1 MPRPLCLAAHVRRN
15 PLAGGAR
22 RQLLGRRRVV
32 LLASS
37 RRRSIGARG
46 AAAVHGSTAG
56 RKVSGGR
63 RASRG
68 LTRGFL
74 GRLSLAPAGLAAGE
88 IETRRAAGRG
98 RGAVLRVGALHGAT
112 PRGGGLRG
120 FSLTPAA
127 GANRGRS
134 LAAAVAKRLSAAQRT
149 FLLGLAAS
157 ESLLFAALLK
167 GCLLKHLLALL
178 VALLLELGELGL
190 AGLLALALL
199 LFLAS
204 GILLGFAQFSLL
216 LFAFTLLAQLAIAE
230 FLLAKGDLL
239 LKLLLGITATLL
251 EFVTAAL
258 MQVLLEGF
266 IGRDQSGQAVLE
278 LDVGLVQLLGILE
291 LLGGVLIIDGTIM
304 LALLLVVL
312 GHLLGFLLAVGTLQM
327 IDTLA
332 SDSELFL
339 DVMLFT
345 LKLAQLN
352 FTETVC
358 VQVVNI
364 TQVNVETLAVHFEF
378 LDLLLD
384 LGPANLVALLFEASG
399 LTFSLVIL
407 QTLVLGLLESLL
419 LQTLLAGILLVL
431 AGLSLGG
438 FLLALRDDVL
448 TGKNSQVFLFSSSL
462 GTAEGGIAGRQTFFV
477 ELGIDVVASREE
489 GPSKASELRSDNLRG
504 CALETLNS
512 TAIGLGGTSGGAAVA
527 SLGRREDVAIKAQH
541 PCSMVH
547 ADGEVAL
554 LVTVHDELFNGGTGN
569 LERLRKLGKSLD
581 KLKINGI
588 VDLRKLLEQAGEND
602 LLQREDV
609 ALHLS
614 VSANLAQNGRDFLA
628 NGQRVEINLKNVIK
642 LLDLRANTLKK
653 RLGQRITEETGTSR
667 SLGHAKQV
675 INHGTTRARGA
686 DDGNGEGRQKDE
698 RGSLLKI
705 SLGGRRVVSLL
716 ALTGGNK
723 NSRVA
728 KEVIVSG
735 PSSGVEQV
743 VLTNEKDAGELFVVI
758 GHHDVLGG
766 TLAKV
771 EQSVNVLDAAEGLLP
786 EFKLNSNIQ
795 LLEAGLEMALQSVG
809 IVEVDSMHL

>member
-98 RGAVLRVGALHGAT
+98 RGAVLRVGALH
-112 PRGGGLRG
+112 
-120 FSLTPAA
+120 AA

-667 SLGHAKQV
+667 SLGHAKQ
-675 INHGTTRARGA
+675 
-686 DDGNGEGRQKDE
+686 KDE